1 MKLAVNSGGRHGGS
15 AICRLW
21 AKLPSS
27 RLPSNVCHR
36 VLMTARNP
44 ATLLSVKLNKANVIH
59 DYLKVKGKGKPYLYS
74 AFVMRCLTLWNS
86 GMARVNEGSYSF
98 TCRLSTSAMNHTCLY
113 SPATERYSYPIPL
126 RIGGWV
132 GLSYFTAFMGEAFWW
147 RFVVSTLTKLPY
159 DNLISTQTRTHQEM
173 R

>member
-59 DYLKVKGKGKPYLYS
+59 DYLKVKGNGKPYLYS
-74 AFVMRCLTLWNS
+74 AFVMRCLTQRNS
-86 GMARVNEGSYSF
+86 GMAHVNEGSYSF
-98 TCRLSTSAMNHTCLY
+98 TCHAHVYPQVQWTI
-113 SPATERYSYPIPL
+113 PAFIPQPQSVIAL
-126 RIGGWV
+126 W
-132 GLSYFTAFMGEAFWW
+132 L
-147 RFVVSTLTKLPY
+147 L
-159 DNLISTQTRTHQEM
+159 LISHPTEGRQLSWPELLHCIYGRSFFVAV